1 MEAVNN
7 RTIYQL
13 QPKYMITNFNFDA
26 MAATVTQSDS
36 SFKNVGVF
44 RTKTDLVGM
53 SWFAEDTF
61 SHIDFRYQSKVDF
74 SGLTLSYHY
83 NISGY
88 TPLMDSNLAPTI
100 TVRTMDGGEYYVRL
114 WNYVMDRPADSWEVQ
129 ASAYLG
135 KMYISRREEHREQQ
149 RVQQVIL

>member
-53 SWFAEDTF
+53 
-61 SHIDFRYQSKVDF
+61 Y
-74 SGLTLSYHY
+74 GLQK
-83 NISGY
+83 I
-88 TPLMDSNLAPTI
+88 
-100 TVRTMDGGEYYVRL
+100 RL
-114 WNYVMDRPADSWEVQ
+114 
-129 ASAYLG
+129 
-135 KMYISRREEHREQQ
+135 
-149 RVQQVIL
+149 VILIFVISQK